1 MDGRLF
7 SWWAFNGCDWKIIK
21 ASLYFCFYY
30 LIEVDMKVEDVLT
43 LYKDLPEYAGIE
55 LDGVK
60 KMSLFGDYPINVAAT
75 RGSVREMSALFN
87 VGADLNAS
95 GEHGYTPLHNAVE
108 QSNVEA
114 VKWLLENGADKG
126 LCNSS
131 GETPADLAT
140 ILSENLIESILNA
153 S

>member
-1 MDGRLF
+1 
-7 SWWAFNGCDWKIIK
+7 
-21 ASLYFCFYY
+21 
-30 LIEVDMKVEDVLT
+30 MKVEEVLL
-43 LYKDLPEYAGIE
+43 LYKDLPEYSGIE

-87 VGADLNAS
+87 AGADLNAS

-108 QSNVEA
+108 QGNVDA

-131 GETPADLAT
+131 GETPADLAA
-140 ILSENLIESILNA
+140 ILCENLIESILNA

>member
-1 MDGRLF
+1 MAAIVPQR
-7 SWWAFNGCDWKIIK
+7 S
-21 ASLYFCFYY
+21 
-30 LIEVDMKVEDVLT
+30 LIEAAMKVEEVLL
-43 LYKDLPEYAGIE
+43 LYKDLPEYSGIE

-87 VGADLNAS
+87 AGADLNAS
-95 GEHGYTPLHNAVE
+95 GEHGYKPLHNAVE
-108 QSNVEA
+108 QGNVDA

-131 GETPADLAT
+131 GETPADLAA
-140 ILSENLIESILNA
+140 ILCENLIESILNA